1 VFPGFIRDAGLF
13 ADSGVKLPP
22 GVGTRAPEDVARAV
36 VRAIERNR
44 AEIDVAPF
52 ALRAGAIFAG
62 IAPQLAASVSRRL
75 GSQEIAHAVGST
87 QRDKR

>member
-1 VFPGFIRDAGLF
+1 
-13 ADSGVKLPP
+13 
-22 GVGTRAPEDVARAV
+22 V